1 MTEISVVI
9 PVYNCAGC
17 LRALH
22 ERLTATLSALTPDYE
37 IVLVD
42 DRSRDGAWE
51 ILTELARADRRL
63 RVVRLSRNFGQ
74 HAAITAGLT
83 RSRGA
88 WTVVMDCDLQEP
100 PEEIARLYA
109 KAQEGYD
116 IVRADARGPPPLGV
130 SAHVGLAV
138 PAHAVRAREGG
149 EIEFSTLSI
158 ISRKVVDAFLELR
171 DRDREYQLV
180 LDWLGFSQATISF
193 AHAEREGDS
202 PSAYGLRELVRVALD
217 GMFFRTTVLLRWI
230 VLLGFV
236 VAVLGGLLGALRDLL
251 ALRRGHAAGLHEHRR
266 PARAAERLHH
276 HLAGRRGAVRRADL
290 RPGQGPPAVRRRR
303 ADRRRRRLRP
313 ESRTPDG
320 G

>member
-17 LRALH
+17 LRLLH
-22 ERLTATLSALTPDYE
+22 ERLTASLLQITGDYE

-42 DRSRDGAWE
+42 DRSTDGAWAV
-51 ILTELARADRRL
+51 LAELARADGHL
-63 RVVRLSRNFGQ
+63 KVVRLSRNFGQ

-83 RSRGA
+83 RARGA

-100 PEEIARLYA
+100 PEDIPRLYA

-116 IVRADARGPPPLGV
+116 IVRAVREGRRH
-130 SAHVGLAV
+130 SAFRRLSASLY
-138 PAHAVRAREGG
+138 RRLLSEREGG
-149 EIEFSTLSI
+149 EIEFSTLSM

-193 AHAEREGDS
+193 AHAEREGDA
-202 PSAYGLRELVRVALD
+202 PSAYGLRELARVALD

-230 VLLGFV
+230 VFLGFL
-236 VAVLGGLLGALRDLL
+236 VAIAGGLLAVYAVYSRFVEDTPPGYTSIVVLLVLLSGFIIIALGVVGLYVGRIFDQVKGRPLFVVDEQID
-251 ALRRGHAAGLHEHRR
+251 AEQDHERG
-266 PARAAERLHH
+266 
-276 HLAGRRGAVRRADL
+276 
-290 RPGQGPPAVRRRR
+290 
-303 ADRRRRRLRP
+303 
-313 ESRTPDG
+313 
-320 G
+320 

>member
-22 ERLTATLSALTPDYE
+22 ERLTATLSTLTSDYE

-51 ILTELARADRRL
+51 ILTTLARDDRHL

-100 PEEIARLYA
+100 PEEIPRLYA

-116 IVRADARGPPPLGV
+116 IVRAV
-130 SAHVGLAV
+130 
-138 PAHAVRAREGG
+138 REGRRHSAFRRMSASLYRRMLSEG
-149 EIEFSTLSI
+149 EGDIEFSTLSM
-158 ISRKVVDAFLELR
+158 ISRKVVDSFLELR

-180 LDWLGFSQATISF
+180 LDWLGFSQATIGF
-193 AHAEREGDS
+193 AHAERAGDS

-230 VLLGFV
+230 VLLGFL
-236 VAVLGGLLGALRDLL
+236 VALAGFLLGTYAIFSRYVEDTPPGYTSIVVLL
-251 ALRRGHAAGLHEHRR
+251 VLLSGFIIISLGVVGLYVGRIFDQVKGRPLFVVDEQIDGEQQRG
-266 PARAAERLHH
+266 
-276 HLAGRRGAVRRADL
+276 
-290 RPGQGPPAVRRRR
+290 
-303 ADRRRRRLRP
+303 
-313 ESRTPDG
+313 
-320 G
+320 

>member
-1 MTEISVVI
+1 VTEISVVI

-17 LRALH
+17 LRDLH
-22 ERLTATLSALTPDYE
+22 ARLTATLLQITPDYE

-51 ILTELARADRRL
+51 VLAELARGDRRL
-63 RVVRLSRNFGQ
+63 KVVRLSRNFGQ

-83 RSRGA
+83 RARGA

-100 PEEIARLYA
+100 PEEIPRLYA
-109 KAQEGYD
+109 KAHEGYD
-116 IVRADARGPPPLGV
+116 VVRAV
-130 SAHVGLAV
+130 
-138 PAHAVRAREGG
+138 REGRRHSAFRRMSATLYRRMLSEREG

-202 PSAYGLRELVRVALD
+202 PSAYGLRELLKVALD

-230 VLLGFV
+230 VFLGFA
-236 VAVLGGLLGALRDLL
+236 VAALGGLLGVYAVYARYVEDSPPGYTSIVVLL
-251 ALRRGHAAGLHEHRR
+251 VLLSGFIIISLGVVGLYVGRIFDQVKGRPLFVVDEQIDGDRG
-266 PARAAERLHH
+266 P
-276 HLAGRRGAVRRADL
+276 GA
-290 RPGQGPPAVRRRR
+290 P
-303 ADRRRRRLRP
+303 
-313 ESRTPDG
+313 
-320 G
+320 

>member
-1 MTEISVVI
+1 VTEISVVI

-22 ERLTATLSALTPDYE
+22 ARLTASLLQITPDYE

-51 ILTELARADRRL
+51 VLAELARGDRHL
-63 RVVRLSRNFGQ
+63 KVVRLSRNFGQ

-83 RSRGA
+83 RARGA

-100 PEEIARLYA
+100 PEEIPQLYA
-109 KAQEGYD
+109 KAHEGYD
-116 IVRADARGPPPLGV
+116 IVRAV
-130 SAHVGLAV
+130 
-138 PAHAVRAREGG
+138 REGRRHSAFRRMSATLYRRMLSEREG

-202 PSAYGLRELVRVALD
+202 PSAYGLRQLVKVALD

-230 VLLGFV
+230 VFLGFV
-236 VAVLGGLLGALRDLL
+236 VAAAGGLLGVYAVYARYVEDSPPGYTSIVVLL
-251 ALRRGHAAGLHEHRR
+251 VLLSGFIIISLGVVGLYVGRIFDQVKGRPLFVVDEQIDGDRG
-266 PARAAERLHH
+266 P
-276 HLAGRRGAVRRADL
+276 GA
-290 RPGQGPPAVRRRR
+290 P
-303 ADRRRRRLRP
+303 
-313 ESRTPDG
+313 
-320 G
+320 

>member
-1 MTEISVVI
+1 MRAARLTEISVVI

-22 ERLTATLSALTPDYE
+22 ERLTASLLQITPDYE

-51 ILTELARADRRL
+51 LLVELARADRHL

-83 RSRGA
+83 RARGR

-100 PEEIARLYA
+100 PEEIPRLYA
-109 KAQEGYD
+109 KAHEGYE
-116 IVRADARGPPPLGV
+116 IVRATREGRRH
-130 SAHVGLAV
+130 SAFRRMSAGLY
-138 PAHAVRAREGG
+138 RRLLSEREGG
-149 EIEFSTLSI
+149 DIDFSTLSI

-230 VLLGFV
+230 VFLGFL
-236 VAVLGGLLGALRDLL
+236 VAVAGGVLGLYAVYSRYVEDTPPGYTSIVVLLVLLSGFIIISLGVVGLYVGRIFDQVK
-251 ALRRGHAAGLHEHRR
+251 GR
-266 PARAAERLHH
+266 PLFVVDEQID
-276 HLAGRRGAVRRADL
+276 G
-290 RPGQGPPAVRRRR
+290 
-303 ADRRRRRLRP
+303 DRH
-313 ESRTPDG
+313 S
-320 G
+320 

>member
-1 MTEISVVI
+1 VTEISVVI

-22 ERLTATLSALTPDYE
+22 ERLTASLLQITPDYE

-42 DRSRDGAWE
+42 DRSRDGAWAV
-51 ILTELARADRRL
+51 LTELARDDRHL

-83 RSRGA
+83 RARGA

-100 PEEIARLYA
+100 PEEIPRLYA
-109 KAQEGYD
+109 TAQAGYD
-116 IVRADARGPPPLGV
+116 IVRAV
-130 SAHVGLAV
+130 
-138 PAHAVRAREGG
+138 REGRRHSAFRRMSATLYRRMLSEREG
-149 EIEFSTLSI
+149 EIEFSTLSM

-202 PSAYGLRELVRVALD
+202 PSAYGLRQLLQVALD

-230 VLLGFV
+230 VFLGFA
-236 VAVLGGLLGALRDLL
+236 VAAAGGLLGLYAVYARYVEDTPPGYTSIVVLL
-251 ALRRGHAAGLHEHRR
+251 VLLSGFIIISLGVVGLYVGRIFDQVKGRPLFVVDEQIDGDRG
-266 PARAAERLHH
+266 P
-276 HLAGRRGAVRRADL
+276 GA
-290 RPGQGPPAVRRRR
+290 
-303 ADRRRRRLRP
+303 
-313 ESRTPDG
+313 
-320 G
+320 

>member
-1 MTEISVVI
+1 VTEISVVI

-17 LRALH
+17 LRVLH
-22 ERLTATLSALTPDYE
+22 ARLTASLLQITPDYE

-51 ILTELARADRRL
+51 ILAELARADRHL
-63 RVVRLSRNFGQ
+63 KVVRLSRNFGQ

-83 RSRGA
+83 RACGA

-100 PEEIARLYA
+100 PEEIPQLYA
-109 KAQEGYD
+109 KAHEGYD
-116 IVRADARGPPPLGV
+116 IVRAV
-130 SAHVGLAV
+130 
-138 PAHAVRAREGG
+138 REGRRHSAFRRMSATLYRRMLSEREG

-202 PSAYGLRELVRVALD
+202 PSAYGLRQLVKVALD

-230 VLLGFV
+230 VFLGFV
-236 VAVLGGLLGALRDLL
+236 VAAAGGLLGVYAVYARYVEDSPPGYTSIVVLL
-251 ALRRGHAAGLHEHRR
+251 VLLSGFIIISLGVVGLYVGRIFDQVKGR
-266 PARAAERLHH
+266 PLFVVDEQID
-276 HLAGRRGAVRRADL
+276 GD
-290 RPGQGPPAVRRRR
+290 RPPGGP
-303 ADRRRRRLRP
+303 
-313 ESRTPDG
+313 
-320 G
+320 

>member
-1 MTEISVVI
+1 VTEISVVI

-22 ERLTATLSALTPDYE
+22 ERLTASLQQVTGDYE

-51 ILTELARADRRL
+51 ILAELAREDRRL
-63 RVVRLSRNFGQ
+63 KVVRLSRNFGQ

-83 RSRGA
+83 RARGA

-116 IVRADARGPPPLGV
+116 IVRAVREGRRH
-130 SAHVGLAV
+130 SAFRRMSASLY
-138 PAHAVRAREGG
+138 RRLLSEREGG
-149 EIEFSTLSI
+149 DIEFSTLSM

-180 LDWLGFSQATISF
+180 LDWLGFSQATITF

-202 PSAYGLRELVRVALD
+202 PSAYGLRELVNVALD

-230 VLLGFV
+230 VLLGFL
-236 VAVLGGLLGALRDLL
+236 VALSGFALGAYAIFSRYVEDTPPGYTSLVVLL
-251 ALRRGHAAGLHEHRR
+251 VLLSGVIIISLGVVGLYVGRIFDQVKGRPLFVVDEQIDGEQKWHHGDGHKRG
-266 PARAAERLHH
+266 
-276 HLAGRRGAVRRADL
+276 
-290 RPGQGPPAVRRRR
+290 
-303 ADRRRRRLRP
+303 
-313 ESRTPDG
+313 
-320 G
+320 